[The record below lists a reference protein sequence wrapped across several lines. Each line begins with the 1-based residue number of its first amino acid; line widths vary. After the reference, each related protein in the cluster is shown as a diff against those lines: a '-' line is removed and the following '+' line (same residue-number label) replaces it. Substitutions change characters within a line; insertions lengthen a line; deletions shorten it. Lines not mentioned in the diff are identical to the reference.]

1 MEDVAYT
8 KRLRRL
14 GRPLVITEPVLA
26 SSRRWEQRGVLPTVL
41 SMWGLRLA
49 YVCGVSPQR
58 LWRYYY
64 GR

>member
-1 MEDVAYT
+1 
-8 KRLRRL
+8 
-14 GRPLVITEPVLA
+14 VIAEPVLA